1 MAKKKQARRPQL
13 KLCAAAWTL
22 TNYPSEAKQWSMD
35 RKVRAAKDAG
45 FDGFSAGAD
54 PEIAEA
60 CAKHGLQLVGR
71 YSHGGRSRAG
81 NWRLLRKLVPST
93 SMFRLC
99 DHDTEIRKAVTVAR
113 AVMKAGKELKLKPAI
128 EWHRDTCTE
137 TPEKGLALA
146 EQYEKRY
153 KEKLRTNFDHSH
165 PAIIK
170 QLRPTN
176 FWERIAEYRTR
187 PAQNERVD
195 SLPHLYGQPLPDA
208 VTNGR
213 GVLDADFIIF
223 PQALAHNWVKG
234 QRGATELW
242 AVVLGPKGSIVSPTC
257 GRTQHRRA
265 IEKAFK
271 GGRRQRRSVA
281 RQARLLSLVRRAI
294 AEPPVLCDR

>member
-1 MAKKKQARRPQL
+1 MAKKKQAKRPQL

-45 FDGFSAGAD
+45 FVGFSAGAD

-60 CAKHGLQLVGR
+60 CAKHGLQLVG
-71 YSHGGRSRAG
+71 GVDIATVEEAG
-81 NWRLLRKLVPST
+81 PKLAAFKEAGAEHINVQ
-93 SMFRLC
+93 LC

-176 FWERIAEYRTR
+176 FWERIAEYR
-187 PAQNERVD
+187 
-195 SLPHLYGQPLPDA
+195 PDLLKMSELIHFRTFTGSHCQTP

-213 GVLDADFIIF
+213 GVLDADFITWRDNF
-223 PQALAHNWVKG
+223 LKHLLYNWVKG

-242 AVVLGPKGSIVSPTC
+242 AVVELGPRGSGYALDCFPDVWKDAIVAR
-257 GRTQHRRA
+257 GE

-271 GGRRQRRSVA
+271 GALRKA
-281 RQARLLSLVRRAI
+281 KK
-294 AEPPVLCDR
+294 